1 VAALVSDFEEIARSV
16 GQEGFKR
23 MVFVAHK
30 YMPDQIPVDELR
42 ATFAARHHTL
52 RYLVKSLRNQAHAR
66 TLTSY
71 LITGPRGSGKTTLIR
86 MLCLKLEKVAELRQ
100 AWLPVRFPEE
110 LPTVTSLR
118 DLLSKALEILADA
131 DIPGAQ
137 DWHQRVEEQDDEAQG
152 QDIAI
157 AGLQWIAREQNRRLV
172 LFIENL
178 DLVFERGLTN
188 TTQATLRRLLMT
200 EPFMM
205 IIGSAVRPFPELQ
218 SYDKAFFNYFC
229 PVELE
234 PLTEEQAYKIL
245 KRRAKWDGN
254 EDFEQQQHEHR
265 GKIRAISFLTGGNP
279 RLLLMLYEIL
289 THHEVQSAVQ
299 ALRRLVDEL
308 TPLLKDILEHQLAKQ
323 QVKVVDA
330 LMRLDGN
337 ATPSQLAGK
346 SRLSLNIVTSQL
358 KRLEEARIV
367 EVTGGGKGRPA
378 WYSIRDRLFY
388 TWYQMRYLQPGRRRI
403 ELFVQVLQIWF
414 EADERMQRLHLLC
427 KTPESCDERQIA
439 AFAEA
444 AEYFAVS
451 LARTPHEELARRL
464 AIKAQLKAGQHDLAV
479 SLFREFEVETAE
491 SANIG
496 AGYVGLTHWL
506 REHGDVQEAIELAR
520 TRVKD
525 DPENAGLLVEYGLA
539 LGLSD
544 NHAEALSCFDKL
556 VTYSKATQMD
566 KANALF
572 NRGMA
577 KSKLGDTSGAIAD
590 YTGVLE
596 FQGIPPELIAKAL
609 HNRGIA
615 KGEQGDTAGE
625 IADYTAMV
633 ELQGLPP
640 ELIARAL
647 VNRAM
652 TRSKQGDPTGAIAD
666 YTTVVELPETSSE
679 TIAFALCM
687 RGIAKSKQG
696 DIAGAITDYT
706 TVVELPRV
714 SSESIAYALYYRG
727 TAKSMQED
735 ATGATADY
743 TAITE
748 LQGLSPEWSAHAL
761 FARGLTKG
769 MKGDIDGQIAD
780 HTAVIE
786 LQGASP
792 SQIAEA
798 LYMRAMGEIV
808 RGDTDGAIADLT
820 AVVSTPEARPDT
832 RIKAGTRALHETLAK
847 RDEDATRGV
856 AGILRGWLM
865 GLANSERTRRIMEC
879 LVALADLESREAW
892 LYAFR
897 ELLKGQPEETLK
909 ELEFLRPAAEVLE
922 TGDMSKLDALAP
934 EQRDFAL
941 HVLGKLGLNKPQSD

>member
-1 VAALVSDFEEIARSV
+1 
-16 GQEGFKR
+16 

-118 DLLSKALEILADA
+118 DLLGKTLEILAEA

-178 DLVFERGLTN
+178 DLVFDRGLTH

-234 PLTEEQAYKIL
+234 PLSEEQAYKIL

-254 EDFEQQQHEHR
+254 KDFEQQQHEHR

-330 LMRLDGN
+330 LMQLDGN

-414 EADERMQRLHLLC
+414 EADERMQRLHDLC
-427 KTPESCDERQIA
+427 ATSESCDKA
-439 AFAEA
+439 HVVASAEA
-444 AEYFAVS
+444 AEYFAAS
-451 LARTPHEELARRL
+451 LAKTQHEELAQRM
-464 AIKAQLKAGQHDLAV
+464 AVKAHLKAGQPELAV
-479 SLFREFEVETAE
+479 SLFGEFESETPEGEAAT
-491 SANIG
+491 S
-496 AGYVGLTHWL
+496 GYAGLTRWL
-506 REHGDVQEAIELAR
+506 REHGDLQEAIELAR
-520 TRVKD
+520 TRAQE
-525 DPENAGLLVEYGLA
+525 DPDNTGLLLEYGLA
-539 LGLSD
+539 LGLSGD
-544 NHAEALSCFDKL
+544 HAGALSRFDRL
-556 VTYSKATQMD
+556 VGCPETNVVD
-566 KANALF
+566 KASAFLF
-572 NRGMA
+572 RA
-577 KSKLGDTSGAIAD
+577 AVKA
-590 YTGVLE
+590 
-596 FQGIPPELIAKAL
+596 EL
-609 HNRGIA
+609 
-615 KGEQGDTAGE
+615 GDTAGE
-625 IADYTAMV
+625 IADYTAV
-633 ELQGLPP
+633 IDLQGAPSNQV
-640 ELIARAL
+640 ARAL
-647 VNRAM
+647 YRRGLA
-652 TRSKQGDPTGAIAD
+652 KGA
-666 YTTVVELPETSSE
+666 
-679 TIAFALCM
+679 
-687 RGIAKSKQG
+687 QG
-696 DIAGAITDYT
+696 DIAGEIADYSSVVRLQGVAPELVALVLYTRGLIKGIQGDIEGASADWTD
-706 TVVELPRV
+706 VVESRVALPWLV
-714 SSESIAYALYYRG
+714 ADALYDRSIL
-727 TAKSMQED
+727 KD
-735 ATGATADY
+735 A
-743 TAITE
+743 
-748 LQGLSPEWSAHAL
+748 
-761 FARGLTKG
+761 
-769 MKGDIDGQIAD
+769 KGDIDGAVADWTATIDLPGAPPERIAM
-780 HTAVIE
+780 
-786 LQGASP
+786 
-792 SQIAEA
+792 A
-798 LYMRAMGEIV
+798 LNNRGVSKRMQ
-808 RGDTDGAIADLT
+808 GDTAGAIADFT
-820 AVVSTPEARPDT
+820 AAIDFQDAPADEIAKALYNRGVVRGMQGDRKSSIMDLVAVACTPEAT
-832 RIKAGTRALHETLAK
+832 SNIRI
-847 RDEDATRGV
+847 V
-856 AGILRGWLM
+856 AGARGIREALAEEDDNATDEITAALQGWLTQLDN
-865 GLANSERTRRIMEC
+865 GERTQRIMEC
-879 LVALADLESREAW
+879 LATLADLKAREAW

-897 ELLKGQPEETLK
+897 ELLKGQPEETTK
-909 ELEFLRPAAEVLE
+909 ELEFLKPAAEVLE

-941 HVLGKLGLNKPQSD
+941 HVLGKLGLNKSQGD

>member
-1 VAALVSDFEEIARSV
+1 
-16 GQEGFKR
+16 

-118 DLLSKALEILADA
+118 DLLGKALEILADA

-137 DWHQRVEEQDDEAQG
+137 DWRQRVEEQGDEAQG

-178 DLVFERGLTN
+178 DLVFDRGLTN

-205 IIGSAVRPFPELQ
+205 IVGSAVRPFPELQ

-234 PLTEEQAYKIL
+234 PLNEEQAYKIL
-245 KRRAKWDGN
+245 KRRAEWDGN
-254 EDFEQQQHEHR
+254 KDFEQQQHEHR

-330 LMRLDGN
+330 LMQLDGK

-414 EADERMQRLHLLC
+414 EADERMQQLHHLC
-427 KTPESCDERQIA
+427 KAAEPCDKAQA
-439 AFAEA
+439 TASAEA

-451 LARTPHEELARRL
+451 LAKTSHEELARRM
-464 AIKAQLKAGQHDLAV
+464 AIKARLRAGQHELAV
-479 SLFREFEVETAE
+479 SLFSEFEAE
-491 SANIG
+491 ATKGKNVA
-496 AGYVGLTHWL
+496 AGYVGLTQWL
-506 REHGDVQEAIELAR
+506 RERGDLQEAIKVAR
-520 TRVKD
+520 ARVEE
-525 DPENAGLLVEYGLA
+525 DPENAALLLECGLA
-539 LGLSD
+539 LAISGKY
-544 NHAEALSCFDKL
+544 AEALSYFDR
-556 VTYSKATQMD
+556 VVACSSATLMD
-566 KANALF
+566 ACALF
-572 NRGMA
+572 YRGMA
-577 KSKLGDTSGAIAD
+577 K
-590 YTGVLE
+590 GV
-596 FQGIPPELIAKAL
+596 
-609 HNRGIA
+609 
-615 KGEQGDTAGE
+615 QGDTAGA
-625 IADYTAMV
+625 ITDFTAAI
-633 ELQGLPP
+633 ELEGAPG
-640 ELIARAL
+640 EL
-647 VNRAM
+647 VNRA
-652 TRSKQGDPTGAIAD
+652 
-666 YTTVVELPETSSE
+666 LNN
-679 TIAFALCM
+679 
-687 RGIAKSKQG
+687 RGVAKYAQG
-696 DIAGAITDYT
+696 DIAGA
-706 TVVELPRV
+706 V
-714 SSESIAYALYYRG
+714 
-727 TAKSMQED
+727 
-735 ATGATADY
+735 ADY
-743 TAITE
+743 TAVIE
-748 LQGLSPEWSAHAL
+748 LPGAPP
-761 FARGLTKG
+761 
-769 MKGDIDGQIAD
+769 GQIAQALNNRGVIKGVKTD
-780 HTAVIE
+780 TDGEMADYTAVIELPGAPPDQIAAALNNRGVARGMEGDTGGAIMDFTAVIE
-786 LQGASP
+786 LQGAP
-792 SQIAEA
+792 PDQIAMA
-798 LYMRAMGEIV
+798 RNN
-808 RGDTDGAIADLT
+808 RGVARQMQGDRLDSVVDFT
-820 AVVSTPEARPDT
+820 AVVSISAAPSDM
-832 RIKAGTRALHETLAK
+832 RIAAGTTAIRMALTEGNETAAK
-847 RDEDATRGV
+847 GAAT
-856 AGILRGWLM
+856 ALRGWLT
-865 GLANSERTRRIMEC
+865 GLSNGERIRYTAQC
-879 LVALADLESREAW
+879 LVTLADFESRDAW

-897 ELLKGQPEETLK
+897 ELSKDQPAETLR

-922 TGDMSKLDALAP
+922 TGDMSRLDALAP